1 MIHTES
7 FEINGRS
14 FIRTWSDTGY
24 VRRDGV
30 VYVEANDPA
39 DLGRTYEEV
48 DGPEVEVVDD
58 VDTEDEAAKTASQK
72 LTEQI
77 RIAARFASV

>member
-1 MIHTES
+1 MIHTEVYD
-7 FEINGRS
+7 INGRS
-14 FIRTWSDTGY
+14 FTRTWSDTGY
-24 VRRDGV
+24 VMRDGE
-30 VYVEANDPA
+30 VYGEANDPT

-48 DGPEVEVVDD
+48 EGPIVEIVDD

-72 LTEQI
+72 LEEQI